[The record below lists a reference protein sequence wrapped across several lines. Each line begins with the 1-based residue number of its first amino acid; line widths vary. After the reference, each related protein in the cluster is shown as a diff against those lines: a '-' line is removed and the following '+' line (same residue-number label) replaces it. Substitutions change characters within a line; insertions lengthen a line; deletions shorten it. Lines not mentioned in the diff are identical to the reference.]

1 MRDDILLQECYRILK
16 QKGIIVIYNEIN
28 PVKGDIS
35 NDISNLILNG
45 FSVQKATPE
54 IIQCDPILYEIIAQK
69 PVYEVKIIFLII

>member
-54 IIQCDPILYEIIAQK
+54 IIQSDPILYEIIAQK